1 MKMGEKSVKSKII
14 KKVKGLLAI
23 AKDEANDE
31 ECQSAFL
38 LAQKLM
44 IQYHIDQSE
53 VADEMSDSISHRAV
67 TVYKKLFWWE
77 KELAGVIS
85 RNFCVKHFY
94 SSKYVNKEDGQRKS
108 CIKFYGLESDMELA
122 KEMFILADDVMMF
135 FYKDFIELYKKEYGT
150 YEIADVKN
158 SYLQGFIF
166 GLNQAFEKQKAQFKQ
181 MSNELM
187 ILTEIPQMV
196 VEAWEEYSQEMGE
209 VSTDLPP
216 IEVVV
221 AFEEGRNQASKT
233 DFTLHRIA

>member
-1 MKMGEKSVKSKII
+1 M
-14 KKVKGLLAI
+14 
-23 AKDEANDE
+23 
-31 ECQSAFL
+31 
-38 LAQKLM
+38 
-44 IQYHIDQSE
+44 
-53 VADEMSDSISHRAV
+53 
-67 TVYKKLFWWE
+67 
-77 KELAGVIS
+77 
-85 RNFCVKHFY
+85 
-94 SSKYVNKEDGQRKS
+94 NKEDGQRKS

-122 KEMFILADDVMMF
+122 KEMFILADDAMMF

-150 YEIADVKN
+150 YKIADVKN

-187 ILTEIPQMV
+187 ILTEIPQVV

-209 VSTDLPP
+209 VSTSLPP

>member
-1 MKMGEKSVKSKII
+1 MKLGEKSIKAKII

-23 AKDEANDE
+23 AKDEADDE

-53 VADEMSDSISHRAV
+53 ITDEMSDSISHRAV

-85 RNFCVKHFY
+85 RNFRVKHFY

-108 CIKFYGLESDMELA
+108 CIMFYGLESDMELA
-122 KEMFILADDVMMF
+122 KEMFILADDAMMF
-135 FYKDFIELYKKEYGT
+135 FYKDFIELYKKEYGI
-150 YEIADVKN
+150 YKIADVKN

-166 GLNQAFEKQKAQFKQ
+166 GLNQAFEKQKVQFKQ

-187 ILTEIPQMV
+187 VLTEIPQVV
-196 VEAWEEYSQEMGE
+196 VEAWKEYSQEMGE

-233 DFTLHRIA
+233 DLTLHRIV